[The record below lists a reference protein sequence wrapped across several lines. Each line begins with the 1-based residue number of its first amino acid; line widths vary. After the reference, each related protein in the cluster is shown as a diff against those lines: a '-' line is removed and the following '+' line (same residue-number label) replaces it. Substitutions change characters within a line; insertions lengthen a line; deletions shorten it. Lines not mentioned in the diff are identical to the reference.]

1 MKKTTTARKIAP
13 RKGTSQRS
21 AAPTAAGPTA
31 TNLDIY
37 GAKTIPWSRTL
48 KQLGGNTAGSYWLAT
63 TDPGGR
69 PHVAA
74 VGALWVDGKLYFTS
88 GPRTRKSR
96 NLAANRACAVA
107 VSLTGI
113 DLVIEGT
120 AMRVRDRST
129 LLRLAR
135 RYAAQGWPASVSGA
149 ALTAAFSA
157 PSAGPPP
164 WDLYVV
170 RPATAFGVA
179 TAEPSGATRWRFGK
193 RA

>member
-96 NLAANRACAVA
+96 NLAANRPSPPPAPPTAP
-107 VSLTGI
+107 
-113 DLVIEGT
+113 DLVSPGT
-120 AMRVRDRST
+120 AIPV
-129 LLRLAR
+129 
-135 RYAAQGWPASVSGA
+135 
-149 ALTAAFSA
+149 
-157 PSAGPPP
+157 
-164 WDLYVV
+164 
-170 RPATAFGVA
+170 
-179 TAEPSGATRWRFGK
+179 
-193 RA
+193 